1 MLKKQS
7 NKLLNVGII
16 FIIAFVIV
24 AALMA
29 IIARGYIKSRSF
41 IGGDEPHYVMMV
53 DSLLKD
59 KDFNLKN
66 DYELDRSIEYYGQE
80 LFPHIAPIIDYK
92 NSNNWYSIHTIG
104 LPLLM
109 YAPYKI
115 ADVLGVRIFL
125 IILQLSTIFIFY
137 LILKK
142 YIQNKTKVFIGLLL
156 LASCSIFWQNLGGIF
171 PDLLLVLFV
180 GLLILLFG
188 KKDLLSNF
196 EISILIVV
204 AALTHSKSMTVL
216 VPIYIFHYV
225 YLIKQIGFTELAKK
239 YWPPFLLTIIA
250 FLFYANYLY
259 VNYGV
264 ILPSQLY
271 GEKGQLF
278 RGNMIFNLLAI
289 LLDRVKGLLIYFP
302 VLAVS
307 GPYLIRGFLN
317 LKNNL
322 KTLVKYKNTEHLF
335 VLAGVIIGMTLL
347 LITQLGF
354 DDWSGSFSPNGRY
367 ILVFI
372 FAIIFLIARYI
383 NYKNIYELVVLYI
396 FTLANFII
404 TIFTLSKVDIY
415 FDAGKDSV
423 LSNKLLIN
431 KIFPIF
437 QLAITKSEIGYI
449 SYSIILLC
457 IIVLVNVALFNL
469 YKKNEVYEKGL
480 K

>member
-1 MLKKQS
+1 MLKNQS
-7 NKLLNVGII
+7 NKLFNFGII
-16 FIIAFVIV
+16 FIVTIVIAM
-24 AALMA
+24 ALMA
-29 IIARGYIKSRSF
+29 IINRGYFKSRSF

-66 DYELDRSIEYYGQE
+66 DYELSRSIQYYGEE
-80 LFPHIAPIIDYK
+80 LFPHLAPIIDYK
-92 NSNNWYSIHTIG
+92 NSNNWQSIHTIG

-115 ADVLGVRIFL
+115 AGVLGVRIFL
-125 IILQLSTIFIFY
+125 IILQLSTIIVFY
-137 LILKK
+137 FILKK
-142 YIQNKTKVFIGLLL
+142 YIKDKTKVLIGLLL
-156 LASCSIFWQNLGGIF
+156 LTSCSLFWQNLGGIF
-171 PDLLLVLFV
+171 PDILLVLFV
-180 GLLILLFG
+180 GLSILLFG

-204 AALTHSKSMTVL
+204 AVLTHSKSIAVL
-216 VPIYIFHYV
+216 VPIYIFHYL
-225 YLIKQIGFTELAKK
+225 YLIKQIGFTELVKK
-239 YWPPFLLTIIA
+239 YWSPLLVTIIA

-289 LLDRVKGLLIYFP
+289 LFDRVKGLLIYFP

-307 GPYLIRGFLN
+307 GPYLTRAFLN

-322 KTLVKYKNTEHLF
+322 KTLVKNKNTERLF
-335 VLAGVIIGMTLL
+335 VLAGVMIGMTLL

-367 ILVFI
+367 MLVFI

-383 NYKNIYELVVLYI
+383 NYKNIYELVVLSV

-404 TIFTLSKVDIY
+404 TIFTISKVNIY

-431 KIFPIF
+431 KILPIF
-437 QLAITKSEIGYI
+437 QLVITKSEIGYI
-449 SYSIILLC
+449 SYSIILIS
-457 IIVLVNVALFNL
+457 IIVLLNVALFNL
-469 YKKNEVYEKGL
+469 YKKNEAYE
-480 K
+480 